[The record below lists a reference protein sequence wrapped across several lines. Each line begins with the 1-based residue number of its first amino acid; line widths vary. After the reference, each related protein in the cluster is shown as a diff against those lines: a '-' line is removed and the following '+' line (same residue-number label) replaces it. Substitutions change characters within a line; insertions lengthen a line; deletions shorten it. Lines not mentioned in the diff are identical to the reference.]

1 MFMLIGQ
8 KHLFKFEGYIGHSG
22 KIMCPQNQANQVEK
36 QAMQERAR
44 AHHKMLNGRL
54 KNRGILSQFFHHH
67 IYGHRNVFRAYGS
80 GGDTLTMEEPLF
92 EVEYED

>member
-8 KHLFKFEGYIGHSG
+8 KHLFKFEGCIGHSG
-22 KIMCPQNQANQVEK
+22 KITCPQNPANKAEK
-36 QAMQERAR
+36 QATQGRAR

-67 IYGHRNVFRAYGS
+67 IYGLRHRNVFRAYGS
-80 GGDTLTMEEPLF
+80 GGDTAHHGGATLRGGI
-92 EVEYED
+92 